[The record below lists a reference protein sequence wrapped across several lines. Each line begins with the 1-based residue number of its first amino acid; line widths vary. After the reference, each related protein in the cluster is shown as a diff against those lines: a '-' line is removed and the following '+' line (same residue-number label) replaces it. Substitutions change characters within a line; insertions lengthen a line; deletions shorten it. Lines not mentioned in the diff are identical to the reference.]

1 MFKRILAK
9 FVLLCVW
16 FATIFGTAL
25 YLNWLFSLPLVTT
38 IAIVGVI
45 LMFPILK
52 PWIPHPNWT
61 IFVIGAIL
69 EIVGIICMFTPVNQ
83 RMDFGYGV
91 YVDVP
96 TYPYFNVGI
105 ILDTIGLLAIIASF
119 FYNKE

>member
-1 MFKRILAK
+1 MSERTEI
-9 FVLLCVW
+9 
-16 FATIFGTAL
+16 
-25 YLNWLFSLPLVTT
+25 
-38 IAIVGVI
+38 IV
-45 LMFPILK
+45 K

-69 EIVGIICMFTPVNQ
+69 EIVGIICMFALVNQRMDAVAEVHSLVNQ

-91 YVDVP
+91 CVDVP